1 MSLKPESIG
10 PVPRETVRVARAAFP
25 KGNLYMRMRDELGP
39 IFEDPAFASLFSAR
53 GRPAEAPWRLALATV
68 MQYVEALSDRD
79 AADSVRG
86 RIDWKYALG
95 LELEDP
101 GFDST
106 VLCEFRARLAAGD
119 AEQLILDRLLELCR
133 ERKWI
138 KARGKQRTDSTHV
151 LAAIRAINRLDFARE
166 TMRHALESL
175 AEAAPEWL
183 KDHSEPGWVERYR
196 QRDRAWRKSSK
207 KEDEGALA
215 TAIGVD
221 GHVLVSAVYA
231 LDAPEWLRKL
241 PPVETLRRVWVQQ
254 YYVENGVVRHRGKTE
269 GLPPSSIC
277 IRSPYDLDA
286 RLAKKKKDEPPW
298 VGYKVHLT
306 ETCEEGEPRLITHVE
321 TTPGPL
327 ADGDV
332 TPDIHQALERKGLT
346 PGMHLVDSAYMNA
359 EQMVAAKL
367 EYGVDLVGPTMSDT
381 GWQAREGLGFD
392 ASNFVVD
399 WQRKTVT
406 CPEGRTSVTW
416 SPTEDSSHKK
426 RRIIQVHFSR
436 RDCGSCRSRIQCTRA
451 PMRNVTLRPRRQYSA
466 LRKARLRERSAEFAA
481 VYRSRAGIEGTLSQG
496 VRSSKLRRSRY
507 IGLAKTRLQHVLT
520 AVAIDFERIGNWL
533 VNTTPAA
540 TRHSRFSRLM
550 LQQSKV

>member
-106 VLCEFRARLAAGD
+106 VLCEFRTRLAAGD

-367 EYGVDLVGPTMSDT
+367 EHGVDLVGPTMSDT

-426 RRIIQVHFSR
+426 RRIIQVQFSR
-436 RDCGSCRSRIQCTRA
+436 RDCGSCRSRIHCTRA
-451 PMRNVTLRPRRQYSA
+451 PMRHVTLRPRRQYSA
-466 LRKARLRERSAEFAA
+466 LRKARLRERSAEFAT
-481 VYRSRAGIEGTLSQG
+481 VYRKRAGIEGTLSQG
-496 VRSSKLRRSRY
+496 VRSSRLRRSRY

-540 TRHSRFSRLM
+540 TRHSRFSKLM
-550 LQQSKV
+550 LQQSRA